1 VNKKEQVMKKKIIM
15 ILCTVVVLIGALLVK
30 TLWNAGE
37 FQSLSRLYAAARQE
51 HREWAALMLPV
62 WF

>member
-1 VNKKEQVMKKKIIM
+1 MKKKIIM